1 MWERSNTSTKFHINT
16 QTDKLKTEDP
26 LISRTN
32 AGAVQ
37 YENKDN
43 IDIFLLLE
51 LEQVKQAT
59 CLLI

>member
-1 MWERSNTSTKFHINT
+1 M
-16 QTDKLKTEDP
+16 KTEEP
-26 LISRTN
+26 LISLGC
-32 AGAVQ
+32 AGEVQ